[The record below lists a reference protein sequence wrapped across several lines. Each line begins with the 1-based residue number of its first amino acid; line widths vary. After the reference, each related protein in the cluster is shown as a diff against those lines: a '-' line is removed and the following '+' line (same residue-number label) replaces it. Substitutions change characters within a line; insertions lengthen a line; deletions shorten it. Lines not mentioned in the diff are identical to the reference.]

1 MKVLRPRTIH
11 VMRPGREE
19 PGGGGRL
26 LVRERSAREFA
37 AERSILRVGNG
48 KWKREAFRRYHFITW
63 CILAGPQI
71 LTSRCFIELCVC
83 VCVCVQV
90 QVHAYYNSP

>member
-1 MKVLRPRTIH
+1 MPEAGRRGSRTNAGGCATI
-11 VMRPGREE
+11 MRPGREE

-26 LVRERSAREFA
+26 LVREPSARAREFA

-63 CILAGPQI
+63 CILVGPQI
-71 LTSRCFIELCVC
+71 LKGRYSVAL
-83 VCVCVQV
+83 
-90 QVHAYYNSP
+90 

>member
-1 MKVLRPRTIH
+1 MPEAGRRGSRANAVGCATI
-11 VMRPGREE
+11 MRPGREE

-63 CILAGPQI
+63 CILVGPQI
-71 LTSRCFIELCVC
+71 LKGRYSVAL
-83 VCVCVQV
+83 
-90 QVHAYYNSP
+90 